1 MPCHTCLLSNF
12 LRSFSASS
20 LSFCSNRPFL
30 EWNASPSYAVLYCT
44 INLSLITLAAYPLY
58 RFVGILVRSRRAVY
72 SAGLRTV
79 FDWVSPS
86 FDTVPCFDPISH
98 LLFLFPAALA
108 IPIHTILLQLC
119 SFTRLPPS
127 HYTTRCWTVH
137 HEIAWLSTIY
147 GAGDSLARA
156 ACCDDQCPPTH
167 SCILS
172 CIQPQ
177 YSTAQRFPCHP
188 KDSITVLSTL
198 LHCPCTVCTVQYS
211 TGKFHALRPFSKYV
225 LYTDC

>member
-177 YSTAQRFPCHP
+177 YSTVQHNVFHVIP
-188 KDSITVLSTL
+188 STVLLYCL
-198 LHCPCTVCTVQYS
+198 LYFTVPVQFVQYS
-211 TGKFHALRPFSKYV
+211 TVQYR
-225 LYTDC
+225 